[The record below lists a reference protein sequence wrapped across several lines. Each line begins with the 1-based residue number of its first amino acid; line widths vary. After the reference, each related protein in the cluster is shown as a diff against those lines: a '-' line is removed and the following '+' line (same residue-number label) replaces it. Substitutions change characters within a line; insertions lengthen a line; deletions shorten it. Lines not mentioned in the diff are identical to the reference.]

1 MLNAQM
7 PLLVQVA
14 GILLSLSTFVFLYR
28 RAKRGVFLDW
38 ARSWFCLLLGVVS
51 GAVHSPGVAT
61 EFYCVSQF
69 FLLLHA
75 AFLLRGVLRYRR
87 GESLR
92 AGGLVVWV
100 PAALVIALAST
111 YLAPAPLVRAVAVSV
126 ILVVCYVWTAY
137 EFARIPTR
145 GVGRVLLAGTFVTW
159 ALARAVYVRVA
170 IALNRPSELQSFF
183 STAALID
190 TVIVVAVGMGVA
202 ILTFEAAEESR
213 VRLAENLVD
222 VQGKLREVA
231 IRDALTGLYNRYYF
245 NDVIRREIDRV
256 RRYKMPFGVLQVA
269 ADGFGDYGREHGIA
283 QAGELLLFLG
293 NYLRASVR
301 ESDMVFR
308 WEADTFLVVLG
319 NTNEPGAE
327 LKARE
332 LQERLAGVAG
342 YERFGRFTISIGWA
356 AYDGTGEFPAAL
368 QEAES
373 RLEEGRT
380 PGVTGTAD
388 SAIS

>member
-14 GILLSLSTFVFLYR
+14 GILLSLSTFVFLHR
-28 RAKRGVFLDW
+28 RAQQEVFLDW
-38 ARSWFCLLLGVVS
+38 ARSWFCLLLGVVA
-51 GAVHSPGVAT
+51 GAVNTPGIVK

-75 AFLLRGVLRYRR
+75 AYLLRGVLRYRT
-87 GESLR
+87 GK
-92 AGGLVVWV
+92 AMPGGGLILWV
-100 PAALVIALAST
+100 PAALAVALAAT
-111 YLAPAPLVRAVAVSV
+111 YLGPAPLRAVAVSF
-126 ILVVCYVWTAY
+126 ILAACYTMTAF
-137 EFARIPTR
+137 EFARTPTR
-145 GVGRVLLAGTFVTW
+145 GVGRVLLAGTFATW
-159 ALARAVYVRVA
+159 AVARLVYVRFALV
-170 IALNRPSELQSFF
+170 LNRPAVLQSFF
-183 STAALID
+183 SSAALID

-202 ILTFEAAEESR
+202 ILTFEATEESR

-222 VQGKLREVA
+222 VQGKLSEVA

-256 RRYKMPFGVLQVA
+256 RRYKTPFGVLQVA
-269 ADGFGDYGREHGIA
+269 ADGFAEYGHEHGIA

-301 ESDMVFR
+301 ESDIVFR

-319 NTNEPGAE
+319 NTNELGAE

-332 LQERLAGVAG
+332 LQEHLAGVAG

-356 AYDGTGEFPAAL
+356 AYDGTSEFPATL
-368 QEAES
+368 QEAET
-373 RLEEGRT
+373 RLEESRA
-380 PGVTGTAD
+380 PGVAGSTD